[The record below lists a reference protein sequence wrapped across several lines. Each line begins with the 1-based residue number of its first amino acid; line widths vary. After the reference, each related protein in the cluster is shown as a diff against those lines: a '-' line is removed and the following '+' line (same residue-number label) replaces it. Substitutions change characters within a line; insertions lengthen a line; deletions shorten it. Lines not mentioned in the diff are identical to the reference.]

1 MKKNAKK
8 IAFIVILFIAGNSFA
23 QSYNFY
29 KSIEDES
36 KDFNNIN
43 EKVLFILDFSK
54 SMAEK
59 VGDKK
64 KVDLM
69 RQTMSEIL
77 PRINKKIMVGLRVYG
92 NKYGFSAYDACR
104 TSSLLVPISGQNSF
118 EIEQKL
124 AQTTPKGMTPIT
136 YSLNQA
142 VLSDFKGFGGKKHI
156 VLLTDGGEDCDE
168 SPCTWAVSLMKQR
181 KDVKVDVV
189 AFNINNKDDL
199 DQLRCTA
206 SVTNGN
212 FYQARTAIELAK
224 DLNNSLDI
232 KKQIEAKIIP
242 NP

>member
-1 MKKNAKK
+1 MKKFV
-8 IAFIVILFIAGNSFA
+8 FIVILLIAANSFA
-23 QSYNFY
+23 QAYNFY
-29 KSIEDES
+29 KSNEDES
-36 KDFNNIN
+36 NDFNNIN
-43 EKVLFILDFSK
+43 EKILFILDFSK
-54 SMAEK
+54 SMTEK
-59 VGDKK
+59 IEGEK

-69 RQTMSEIL
+69 RQTMAEIL
-77 PRINKKIMVGLRVYG
+77 PRINKKIMTGLRVYG

-104 TSSLLVPISGQNSF
+104 ASSLLVPIGEQNAF

-124 AQTTPKGMTPIT
+124 AQTTPRGMTPIT

-142 VLSDFKGFGGKKHI
+142 VLSDFKSFGGIKHI

-168 SPCTWAVSLMKQR
+168 SPCSWAVDLMKQR

-199 DQLRCTA
+199 DQLKCTA

-212 FYQARTAIELAK
+212 FYHARTATELVNG
-224 DLNNSLDI
+224 LNNSLNI